1 MIKHGL
7 KWTWQPAVKLRR
19 AQSNR
24 PLRWGGGAPMGSL
37 GVDCV
42 RVFGGGC
49 SHHAH
54 QAAALHSRT
63 MCNNCKKKTKLYIS
77 IYLLYLHC
85 TTALYFLLYM
95 YVVYILGCYYNFIV
109 HCAMTIKGFWFC
121 FWLYFSVVLNPC
133 ACCDQFFCICCL
145 NILDANISVKGTVF
159 ELFYL
164 TNVTRQAKFYCYLKV
179 DVYTVVNVNIMQF
192 CIMKFLHFYSDFY
205 LEL

>member
-1 MIKHGL
+1 MDLNGL
-7 KWTWQPAVKLRR
+7 DSLLWNFVGRNPTDHWD
-19 AQSNR
+19 
-24 PLRWGGGAPMGSL
+24 GGAGRPWGAWELTVCVCL
-37 GVDCV
+37 GA
-42 RVFGGGC
+42 G
-49 SHHAH
+49 AP
-54 QAAALHSRT
+54 T
-63 MCNNCKKKTKLYIS
+63 MHIKQQRCTQGQCAIIVKKKKKLYIS